1 MTAAT
6 NPYPYDTPEHHAWHR
21 GYEGLIFMHPD
32 TALSNIYDKARQQAI
47 DDCLNRPFTSI
58 AREVHDGHRY
68 YVLYVNKHD
77 VFRSMIVE
85 VVNTLKE
92 KLDKALCEP

>member
-21 GYEGLIFMHPD
+21 GYEGLIFMHSD
-32 TALSNIYDKARQQAI
+32 SALSNIYDAARQQAV
-47 DDCLNRPFTSI
+47 DDCLGKAATTVE
-58 AREVHDGHRY
+58 REVIDGHRY
-68 YVLYVNKHD
+68 YVLYVNKQP
-77 VFRSMIVE
+77 VFKSMIVE